1 MTKMGS
7 SFSDVGRKGIR
18 NRNRFIL
25 VERIDILRFDNSITQ
40 RPLSADAVDRKE
52 KFETVSC
59 RVQTINGLN
68 P

>member
-7 SFSDVGRKGIR
+7 SFSDVGREGIR
-18 NRNRFIL
+18 NRHRFI
-25 VERIDILRFDNSITQ
+25 ERIDILRFDNGITQ
-40 RPLSADAVDRKE
+40 RPVSADAVDSKE

>member
-18 NRNRFIL
+18 NRNRFI
-25 VERIDILRFDNSITQ
+25 ERIDILRFDNGITQ
-40 RPLSADAVDRKE
+40 RPVSAVDRKE

-59 RVQTINGLN
+59 RVQTINGRN

>member
-7 SFSDVGRKGIR
+7 SFSDVGRKGTR
-18 NRNRFIL
+18 NRNRFI
-25 VERIDILRFDNSITQ
+25 ERIDILRFDNGITQ
-40 RPLSADAVDRKE
+40 RLVSADAVDRKE

>member
-18 NRNRFIL
+18 NRNRLI
-25 VERIDILRFDNSITQ
+25 ERIDILRFDNGITQ
-40 RPLSADAVDRKE
+40 PVSAVDRKE

-59 RVQTINGLN
+59 RVQTINGRN